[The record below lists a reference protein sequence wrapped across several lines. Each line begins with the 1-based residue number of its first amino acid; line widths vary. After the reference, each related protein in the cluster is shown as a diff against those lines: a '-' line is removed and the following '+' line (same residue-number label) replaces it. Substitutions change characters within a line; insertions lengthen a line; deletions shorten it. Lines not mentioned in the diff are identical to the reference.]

1 MRSTEGGR
9 GTTGAIGSIRIRTA
23 SLEVGVTLLKFALR
37 GENPAPHMRVKNAIA
52 IGDVTFH
59 WDKAKDESKY
69 TENNVEESIGGT
81 AEEANTTCNSEEAH
95 LADIRWRAWSAV
107 RCTVVRCSSATASPK
122 ASWTQLRE
130 HVVVVVVV
138 RALVLI
144 RLLRPK
150 FATAVADARFGGAM
164 PPRTFQAR
172 WARFARARPLTTFHV
187 SLLRT
192 RRRN

>member
-1 MRSTEGGR
+1 MRNTRPGGND
-9 GTTGAIGSIRIRTA
+9 RIRTG
-23 SLEVGVTLLKFALR
+23 SLEVGVTQNENALT
-37 GENPAPHMRVKNAIA
+37 GENPAPHMRFENAVA
-52 IGDVTFH
+52 IGDVTFR
-59 WDKAKDESKY
+59 WYRARDVSKN
-69 TENNVEESIGGT
+69 TEHSVEQRIDGR
-81 AEEANTTCNSEEAH
+81 AEEAKASWIDRVAN
-95 LADIRWRAWSAV
+95 LALIRRRAWGAV

-138 RALVLI
+138 RALVLL

-172 WARFARARPLTTFHV
+172 
-187 SLLRT
+187 
-192 RRRN
+192 